1 MVGFFFVCM
10 SFSYDFTCETPH
22 NQFTQ
27 FFIEFVVVHEWED
40 SWLQWTTTTLASN
53 TKKKNWKRRKKTSSE
68 AEKKSHHYQSIF
80 NFQIT
85 FDAVR
90 LLPKAHS
97 ISSWL
102 DAHWSIYIA
111 DTFLSSVSSIPKF
124 SYAIFLIFFRSI
136 FFSSGSGFSGGIFC
150 PVETKI

>member
-1 MVGFFFVCM
+1 M

-53 TKKKNWKRRKKTSSE
+53 TKKKELKKTEKKTSSE
-68 AEKKSHHYQSIF
+68 AEKESHHYQSIF

-111 DTFLSSVSSIPKF
+111 DTFLSFVSSMPKF
-124 SYAIFLIFFRSI
+124 YYAIFLIFFSVP
-136 FFSSGSGFSGGIFC
+136 FFSC
-150 PVETKI
+150 PVQVFQAVFFVRSKLKFN